1 MNKRENLI
9 WIDLEMTGLD
19 PVKHVIL
26 EIASLVTDGQLN
38 ILAEGPSLVIY
49 QPEENLTNMH
59 QWVLEQHTKSGLLD
73 RVRASTITLE
83 QAQEQTLAFLREYC
97 EPDTSPLCGNSVWN
111 DRAFLQ
117 VYMPKI
123 AKFLYYR
130 MIDVTAFKEIIM
142 RWYPDSP
149 HKEYKKEDKHR
160 ALEDIRESVAE
171 LRHFRKYFFISN

>member
-1 MNKRENLI
+1 MNKKENLI

-19 PVKHVIL
+19 PAQHVPL

-38 ILAEGPSLVIY
+38 ILAEGPALAIY

-59 QWVLEQHTKSGLLD
+59 TWVLEQHTKSGLLE
-73 RVRASTITLE
+73 RVRASTVTLE
-83 QAQEQTLAFLREYC
+83 QAQEQTLFFLREFC
-97 EPDTSPLCGNSVWN
+97 EPDTSPLCGNSIWN

-117 VYMPKI
+117 TYMPKI

-130 MIDVTAFKEIIM
+130 MIDVTSFKEVVA

-160 ALEDIRESVAE
+160 ALDDIRESVAE
-171 LRHFRKYFFISN
+171 LRHFRKYFFIPN